1 MEKEDLFSEYK
12 ELVRGI
18 TYQEEVGRIS
28 DELEPTLPDISLTTV
43 YCFVNWCHLAFQ
55 ERSCLLKGHFFIRR
69 IDNTLPL

>member
-43 YCFVNWCHLAFQ
+43 YCFVNWCHLAFE
-55 ERSCLLKGHFFIRR
+55 ERSCLLKSNFYQKDR
-69 IDNTLPL
+69 